1 MLVDNL
7 LPAAVAASRS
17 SQQWEKE
24 PGRRVKGGQGA
35 RWAAAHTPTGGRF
48 RLEFFLSSY
57 WNKKR
62 KKKKMHV
69 LFCLLTDFFLKN
81 RSSEIIIQT
90 EFTNSLR

>member
-1 MLVDNL
+1 MYVSVNFFLFFFFLREVLVDNL

-48 RLEFFLSSY
+48 RLEFFSSSY
-57 WNKKR
+57 
-62 KKKKMHV
+62 
-69 LFCLLTDFFLKN
+69 
-81 RSSEIIIQT
+81 
-90 EFTNSLR
+90 